1 MELQDLCMGGM
12 AKTGGA
18 AVLPTLTAY
27 LNQFD
32 QHWSAHGERRP
43 RIAPVAMPRAT
54 KLRLGNAQ
62 HRGTRREQQDAFG
75 FSDLDDRAF
84 TVHGGVL
91 AALADGMGGM
101 ALGREA
107 AQSAIAALLRH
118 YAAKDP
124 VTPPEVALQ
133 LAVHAA
139 NAAVNQ
145 LTHAAGLSQGAAGAT
160 LAVVVAHEA
169 RLYWAAVGDS
179 RIYLYRHGELAQL
192 NLEHI
197 FARELWRGV
206 ATGHVDRPELWDH
219 PEREMLTSYLGLP
232 ELPEL
237 DYNRQPLL
245 LQPGDRLLLCSDGL
259 YQMLAAEIIAAILPA
274 DPQIAA
280 ARLVKE
286 TLNQQHPHQDNVTAV
301 ILACDPD
308 EPVPYH
314 HRRLFGLSV
323 VLLLLFLILAFT
335 TSVRADSTI
344 DDPRLDILMFLPRC
358 GPEFQQDRD
367 HAQ

>member
-1 MELQDLCMGGM
+1 M
-12 AKTGGA
+12 
-18 AVLPTLTAY
+18 
-27 LNQFD
+27 
-32 QHWSAHGERRP
+32 
-43 RIAPVAMPRAT
+43 
-54 KLRLGNAQ
+54 KLRSGNAQ
-62 HRGTRREQQDAFG
+62 HLGARREQQDAFG
-75 FSDLDDRAF
+75 FSDLDDQTLTA
-84 TVHGGVL
+84 HGGIL

-107 AQSAIAALLRH
+107 AQSTIATLLQH

-124 VTPPEVALQ
+124 ATRPEVALQ
-133 LAVHAA
+133 HAVQAA

-145 LTHAAGLSQGAAGAT
+145 LTRSAGLNEGDAGAT
-160 LAVVVAHEA
+160 LVVVVVHEA
-169 RLYWAAVGDS
+169 RLYWTAVGDS
-179 RIYLYRHGELAQL
+179 HLYLCRNGELAQL

-206 ATGHVDRPELWDH
+206 ATGHVSRPELLDH
-219 PEREMLTSYLGLP
+219 PERAMLTSYLGLP

-259 YQMLAAEIIAAILPA
+259 YQMLAAEIINAILSG
-274 DPQIAA
+274 DPQTAA
-280 ARLVKE
+280 DRLVKE

-301 ILACDPD
+301 VLACDRD

-323 VLLLLFLILAFT
+323 VLLLLFLILAFA
-335 TSVRADSTI
+335 TSVRADLII
-344 DDPRLDILMFLPRC
+344 DDPRMDILMFLPLC
-358 GPEFQQDRD
+358 GPECRQDRN
-367 HAQ
+367 HAR